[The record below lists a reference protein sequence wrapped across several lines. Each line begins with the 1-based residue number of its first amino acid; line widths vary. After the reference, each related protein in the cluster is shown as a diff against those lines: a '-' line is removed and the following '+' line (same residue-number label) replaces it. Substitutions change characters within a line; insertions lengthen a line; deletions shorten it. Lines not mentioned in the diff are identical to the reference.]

1 MQIIEF
7 IIGFII
13 GIKRK
18 WCDALANKVAD
29 GLWAVVVGVEDP
41 DVVVNESAHK
51 RIFPEILRQN
61 GMNYLNKIKT
71 GIKAIEK
78 Y

>member
-1 MQIIEF
+1 MKNKIS
-7 IIGFII
+7 
-13 GIKRK
+13 
-18 WCDALANKVAD
+18 CDALANKVAD

-61 GMNYLNKIKT
+61 GINKF
-71 GIKAIEK
+71 E
-78 Y
+78 